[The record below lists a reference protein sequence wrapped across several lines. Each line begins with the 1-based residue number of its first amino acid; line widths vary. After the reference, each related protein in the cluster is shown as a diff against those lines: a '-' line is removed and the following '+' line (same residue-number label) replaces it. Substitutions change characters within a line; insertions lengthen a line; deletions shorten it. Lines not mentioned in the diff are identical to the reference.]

1 MFYSYFNF
9 FRFTSMFFRRLVNL
23 RLEKFPNLTGTSSL
37 QYLYVF
43 LNNVF
48 FLSQQMIKKRD
59 IFWLD

>member
-1 MFYSYFNF
+1 MFYSYVNF

-37 QYLYVF
+37 QYLYVL

-48 FLSQQMIKKRD
+48 FTLAND
-59 IFWLD
+59 

>member
-1 MFYSYFNF
+1 MFYLYFNF

-37 QYLYVF
+37 QYLYVL

-48 FLSQQMIKKRD
+48 FTLAND
-59 IFWLD
+59 